1 MAQHRNTYVP
11 IPSPS
16 DGRWA
21 EDLGSLVGLDGAFS
35 AVSSA
40 PGSSAA
46 IASGASAS
54 STVPSPLQ
62 LPAAYEEAKEQKVQS
77 VANLRA
83 AVKSVRP
90 GAQPGSRTDHYEA
103 VHWDCM

>member
-1 MAQHRNTYVP
+1 M
-11 IPSPS
+11 
-16 DGRWA
+16 GRWA
-21 EDLGSLVGLDGAFS
+21 EDLGSLVGLDGGFS
-35 AVSSA
+35 SPLST

-54 STVPSPLQ
+54 STAPSPLR

-83 AVKSVRP
+83 AVKSVRA
-90 GAQPGSRTDHYEA
+90 GAQ
-103 VHWDCM
+103 

>member
-1 MAQHRNTYVP
+1 M
-11 IPSPS
+11 
-16 DGRWA
+16 
-21 EDLGSLVGLDGAFS
+21 GLDG
-35 AVSSA
+35 SSSPSST

-54 STVPSPLQ
+54 STAPSPLR
-62 LPAAYEEAKEQKVQS
+62 LPAAYEEAKERKVQS

-90 GAQPGSRTDHYEA
+90 GAQLGSGADFCEV
-103 VHWDCM
+103 VHWGLLGPSEQHDRDQILLMER